1 MPPDQSGAEFLDDP
15 PCRRRANL
23 SAMLSHARRVLRA
36 PTAPVAAKRPTK
48 LPAVDERLVVPEMRF
63 EIIAGKV
70 EYVPPADESHG
81 SRHSKISAL
90 LEAYAAAGY
99 DVAADMLTRTSD
111 KGDMAP
117 DASVFPRARDPRTGG
132 RQLEELA
139 FEVLSTERLAHAAK
153 KAHALSERGVRRVF
167 AVDIEKRRALVWSAS
182 QKIWDVL
189 PPDGTIEDRALAL
202 PLPIRALVE
211 AAKPDDAV
219 AQALITKKNPVIT
232 RAIQRAS
239 QAGERRGKLE
249 GQLAGKLEGR
259 IEGHLEGQLE
269 GKIEA
274 LLAVLD
280 ARGLEIKKKQ
290 EKRIRAERDEATLGG
305 WIRAAASCASI
316 ADLLGK

>member
-1 MPPDQSGAEFLDDP
+1 
-15 PCRRRANL
+15 
-23 SAMLSHARRVLRA
+23 MLSHAHHA
-36 PTAPVAAKRPTK
+36 PSKATAPGAAKRSTR
-48 LPAVDERLVVPEMRF
+48 LPAVDERLVAPEMRF
-63 EIIAGKV
+63 EIIGGKV

-81 SRHSKISAL
+81 SRHSKISSI
-90 LEAYAAAGY
+90 LEAYAATGY
-99 DVAADMLTRTSD
+99 DVAVDMLTRTSE

-139 FEVLSTERLAHAAK
+139 FEVLSSERLTHAAK

-167 AVDIEKRRALVWSAS
+167 AIDVEKRRALVWSAA
-182 QKIWDVL
+182 QKVWDVL
-189 PPDGTIEDRALAL
+189 PSDSAIEDRALAL

-211 AAKPDDAV
+211 AAKSDDAV

-232 RAIQRAS
+232 SALQRAS
-239 QAGERRGKLE
+239 QAGKLEGKLE
-249 GQLAGKLEGR
+249 GQ
-259 IEGHLEGQLE
+259 IEGHLEGQIE

-280 ARGLEIKKKQ
+280 ARGLVIKKKQ
-290 EKRIRAERDEATLGG
+290 EKRIRAERDEATLAG

>member
-1 MPPDQSGAEFLDDP
+1 
-15 PCRRRANL
+15 
-23 SAMLSHARRVLRA
+23 MLSHARRVLSA
-36 PTAPVAAKRPTK
+36 PTVSVAAKRSTR

-63 EIIAGKV
+63 EIIGGKV
-70 EYVPPADESHG
+70 EYVPPAGESHG

-90 LEAYAAAGY
+90 LEAYAAEGY

-111 KGDMAP
+111 KGDLAP

-139 FEVLSTERLAHAAK
+139 FEVLSPERLTHAAK

-167 AVDIEKRRALVWSAS
+167 AVDVEKRRALVWSAS
-182 QKIWDVL
+182 QKVWDVL
-189 PPDGTIEDRALAL
+189 PPDSAIEDRALAL

-219 AQALITKKNPVIT
+219 AQALITKKNSVIT
-232 RAIQRAS
+232 RALQRAN
-239 QAGERRGKLE
+239 Q
-249 GQLAGKLEGR
+249 AGKLEGHLEGHV
-259 IEGHLEGQLE
+259 EGHLEGQLE

-290 EKRIRAERDEATLGG
+290 EKRIRAERDESTLAG
-305 WIRAAASCASI
+305 WIRAAASCTSI